1 MEIAVKDGVKYL
13 LHQYKD
19 ESELEN
25 LVKKHIEFIF
35 GESSLFFEKSKIE
48 SKSGIGSIPDGFILS
63 LPHKKWYIL
72 EIELSTHPLHDH
84 IVSQLS
90 RFRAAI
96 NNLHTRQELIDT
108 FYDEITKDPN
118 LEYKYK
124 TISTKIG
131 VNTDLHKLLTDIIRN
146 EPEIVIIID
155 EKTNELEEVCT
166 NLPFKSTVIK
176 FKTYKRESSNV
187 LVYVFDTLVH
197 YTLDSTK
204 EEPLLIRE
212 QGQTIEISLS
222 GDETLDQI
230 LKVARLV
237 LKQGKSF
244 SEAVKIVAREK
255 NIHESTV
262 RDKCTRRIGLNTEQF
277 QELLKDSARLTNFL
291 IKKFPAGVQIIY
303 EDLK

>member
-1 MEIAVKDGVKYL
+1 
-13 LHQYKD
+13 
-19 ESELEN
+19 LERV
-25 LVKKHIEFIF
+25 LYFLKRA
-35 GESSLFFEKSKIE
+35 KIE

-72 EIELSTHPLHDH
+72 
-84 IVSQLS
+84 
-90 RFRAAI
+90 
-96 NNLHTRQELIDT
+96 
-108 FYDEITKDPN
+108 
-118 LEYKYK
+118 
-124 TISTKIG
+124 
-131 VNTDLHKLLTDIIRN
+131 
-146 EPEIVIIID
+146 
-155 EKTNELEEVCT
+155 
-166 NLPFKSTVIK
+166 
-176 FKTYKRESSNV
+176 
-187 LVYVFDTLVH
+187 
-197 YTLDSTK
+197 DSTK

-222 GDETLDQI
+222 WDETLDQI

-277 QELLKDSARLTNFL
+277 QELLKDRARLTNFL